1 MQTMYFIGLDA
12 HRRTISYWVKEG
24 GRPGGSPCARSS
36 LQRSLVIRSGIYF
49 FYYLGCS
56 MPLGRSKE
64 PLLALF
70 PLPWGLEHGNLSLR
84 RHRDASIPF
93 GLIQLAIINE
103 FQYAC

>member
-49 FYYLGCS
+49 FYYLGCR

-70 PLPWGLEHGNLSLR
+70 SLPWGLEHGNLFLCQIGR
-84 RHRDASIPF
+84 NNPLAS
-93 GLIQLAIINE
+93 NR
-103 FQYAC
+103 